1 VSSRSEPLL
10 WLQLLAIGAIPLEL
24 ILLQLVLAGSDL
36 GPVPVLERLLTWAL
50 GALAPAVLL
59 WRQPA
64 DWGSLLLVRIRPD
77 SRSRVQ
83 RQLSSLQSSPLIR
96 VLAASGVL
104 VLLFLF
110 WWIDSSAVLV
120 RDLSPLAGSS
130 RLTCLLVAIPI
141 LAMLLWQWQQLIQAI
156 WLLTCD
162 PNALDAVSPMDDS
175 EFQTRRLSFGLG
187 LLRLENLHW
196 DVQIAATAAANAS
209 NAAVSIE
216 PEQAAEEDNSSNLNS
231 EVTEN
236 NIPTGTAPEAHDEK
250 SEPTGSEE
258 SKPEESPK
266 TPPGSA

>member
-1 VSSRSEPLL
+1 MSPRSEPLL
-10 WLQLLAIGAIPLEL
+10 WLQLIAIGAIPLEL
-24 ILLQLVLAGSDL
+24 ILLQLLLAGSDL

-59 WRQPA
+59 WRKPA

-77 SRSRVQ
+77 SRNRVQ

-96 VLAASGVL
+96 VLTASGVL
-104 VLLFLF
+104 VLLVLF

-162 PNALDAVSPMDDS
+162 PKALDAVSPMADS

-187 LLRLENLHW
+187 LLRIENLHW
-196 DVQIAATAAANAS
+196 DMPITATAANAS
-209 NAAVSIE
+209 DVAVSIE
-216 PEQAAEEDNSSNLNS
+216 PEQAAEEDNSSTLNS

-236 NIPTGTAPEAHDEK
+236 NIPPGTAPEAHDEQ

-266 TPPGSA
+266 PPPGSA